1 MTTSGKRFIKDLESF
16 VKSIKVEKLSD
27 DEQFASFDIKEM
39 YPSLP
44 KYDVL

>member
-1 MTTSGKRFIKDLESF
+1 MTTSGKRFIKYLESF

-27 DEQFASFDIKEM
+27 DEELASFDIKEM